1 MTNLPFKIKSAQI
14 IIVDQEEIIL
24 ERDQVLNLEYH
35 KGELCGYTSALC
47 QEGFCSECIISLERD
62 PHAMPRFSKNK
73 ERTQGKSFTVFNANG
88 VNRKNLHSNE
98 HARKT

>member
-1 MTNLPFKIKSAQI
+1 MTNLPFKIKSKQI

-47 QEGFCSECIISLERD
+47 QEGFCSECIINLERG

-73 ERTQGKSFTVFNANG
+73 ERTQEKSFAVITAHG
-88 VNRKNLHSNE
+88 VNQKNLHTNQPA
-98 HARKT
+98 HNM